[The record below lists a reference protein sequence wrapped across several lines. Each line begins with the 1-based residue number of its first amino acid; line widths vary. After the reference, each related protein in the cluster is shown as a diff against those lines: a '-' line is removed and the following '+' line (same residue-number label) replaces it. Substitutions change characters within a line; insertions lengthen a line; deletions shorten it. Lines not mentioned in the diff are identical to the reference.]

1 MEEKNSYLLEEE
13 GIKYI
18 QYYCYSLQKMMEDN
32 LYSGMINDWK
42 KASLL
47 LNIYSIKNRAEK
59 SFPMTMD
66 EQNSILRYPINQWGI
81 GHFSDFEG
89 IDMPLIIDGLE
100 NIVLSDLAITLARQY
115 KRNAGAEDLEKIKKL
130 CRENYL
136 NVDIYTRCRELLIRN
151 PVVTE
156 KDFLYIEDKLE
167 SFIDEQGKF
176 VISQTF
182 GGLSILDV
190 IENHYEEMVTDPK
203 NINSFYLC
211 PYCGYPLSYKNKRNS
226 IGKYEKHYYCISSAC
241 LNRKSIS
248 NKIEKKFNKNQRVFK
263 LKKDIMYSVVI
274 PGIIEIELYDFLQD
288 IKDEIGAEI
297 QLYPGADKADI
308 LIKFKDGET
317 WAIDAKDWINPNKLA
332 NNLNLKGFMKNIYN
346 SKDFKITLGFLILP
360 DDVKSNYI
368 NVLKAKWKDAYKY
381 NILKV
386 SELKKQLKEMLKIEK
401 KL

>member
-1 MEEKNSYLLEEE
+1 MSEKVEEKNDYLTEEQ

-18 QYYCYSLQKMMEDN
+18 KYYCYSLEKMMEDN

-47 LNIYSIKNRAEK
+47 LNMYSIKNKAEK

-66 EQNSILRYPINQWGI
+66 EQNNILRYPINEWGI

-89 IDMPLIIDGLE
+89 IDMPLIIDRLE
-100 NIVLSDLAITLARQY
+100 DMVLSDLTITLSRQY

-130 CRENYL
+130 CREGYL
-136 NVDIYTRCRELLIRN
+136 NIDLYTRCRELLIRN

-156 KDFLYIEDKLE
+156 KDFLYIEDELE
-167 SFIDEQGKF
+167 RFIDDQGKF

-182 GGLSILDV
+182 GGLSIIDV
-190 IENHYEEMVTDPK
+190 IENHYEEEITDSK
-203 NINSFYLC
+203 NMKSIYLC

-241 LNRKSIS
+241 LNRKFIS
-248 NKIEKKFNKNQRVFK
+248 NRIEKKFNKNQRFFK

-274 PGIIEIELYDFLQD
+274 PGVIEVNLYDFLQD
-288 IKDEIGAEI
+288 IKDKIDAEI

-308 LIKFKDGET
+308 LIKFKHGEV

-332 NNLNLKGFMKNIYN
+332 NNLNFKGFMKNIYN
-346 SKDFKITLGFLILP
+346 SENFKITSGFLVLP
-360 DDVKSNYI
+360 DDVKDNYI

-381 NILKV
+381 DILRV
-386 SELKKQLKEMLKIEK
+386 NELKKQLKEML
-401 KL
+401 